1 MRSGDPA
8 ATSKKLEEK
17 RMLQKLHHV
26 AYRCADAGETVE
38 FYTKVLGLPFVHALS
53 NDYVPSV
60 KEYSPHLHIFFEMGD
75 GSYIAF
81 FELPTSPGQGK
92 DPNTPEWVQHLALEV
107 KDEAALL
114 EGKRR
119 LEAANVPVVGP
130 TDHHFCKSIYFF
142 DPSGHRLEMTIRTQA
157 EGEAERNKADAPR
170 ILDAWLKR
178 GAKEN
183 WPVRRKAS

>member
-1 MRSGDPA
+1 
-8 ATSKKLEEK
+8 
-17 RMLQKLHHV
+17 MLQKLHHV

-81 FELPTSPGQGK
+81 FEVPKSPAQAK

-119 LEAANVPVVGP
+119 LEAANIPVIGP

-142 DPSGHRLEMTIRTQA
+142 DPSGHRLEMTIRTET
-157 EGEAERNKADAPR
+157 EGEAERNKMDAPK
-170 ILDAWLKR
+170 ILAAWQKR
-178 GAKEN
+178 GAQEN
-183 WPVRRKAS
+183 WPARRKAS